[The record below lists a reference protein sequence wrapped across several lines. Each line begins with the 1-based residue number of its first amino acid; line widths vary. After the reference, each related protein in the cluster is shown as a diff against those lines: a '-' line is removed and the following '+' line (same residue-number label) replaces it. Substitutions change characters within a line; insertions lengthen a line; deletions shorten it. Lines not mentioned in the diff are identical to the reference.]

1 MSVRATSPASARR
14 RTLIAASWLPRV
26 ALAAI
31 FLGAGFAKLAADPAM
46 VQLFADIGAGQWL
59 RYLVGGCEVAGGLGV
74 LIPRVAGLA
83 ATGLALLMVGATI
96 TNVAVLG
103 VSPLL
108 TLALL
113 LLAGLTAWI
122 RRAAINP
129 FARRSAEMST

>member
-1 MSVRATSPASARR
+1 
-14 RTLIAASWLPRV
+14 
-26 ALAAI
+26 
-31 FLGAGFAKLAADPAM
+31 
-46 VQLFADIGAGQWL
+46 
-59 RYLVGGCEVAGGLGV
+59 
-74 LIPRVAGLA
+74 VAGLA